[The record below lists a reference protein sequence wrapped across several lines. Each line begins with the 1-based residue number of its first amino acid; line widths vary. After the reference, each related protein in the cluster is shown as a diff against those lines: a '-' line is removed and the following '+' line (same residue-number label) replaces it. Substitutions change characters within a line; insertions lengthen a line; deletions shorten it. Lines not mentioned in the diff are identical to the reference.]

1 MAIGDLVLG
10 VRICALRILGRL
22 SERHQRPGGHDVVF
36 DGLSS
41 LLGELL
47 NEASR
52 TRHIPCADP
61 LRRSYPAI
69 IRRIVRAQVSHGSS
83 AGRREEAGTLLAA
96 LVSACPAVVE
106 PHAPAIL
113 QVRQPQR

>member
-22 SERHQRPGGHDVVF
+22 SERHRRPGGPDVVF

-47 NEASR
+47 NEAR
-52 TRHIPCADP
+52 RRRHIPCADDSP
-61 LRRSYPAI
+61 IVPGDHVRRVARA
-69 IRRIVRAQVSHGSS
+69 RR
-83 AGRREEAGTLLAA
+83 
-96 LVSACPAVVE
+96 
-106 PHAPAIL
+106 
-113 QVRQPQR
+113 

>member
-52 TRHIPCADP
+52 TRHIACADS

-69 IRRIVRAQVSHGSS
+69 ISGDHIRRSY
-83 AGRREEAGTLLAA
+83 
-96 LVSACPAVVE
+96 
-106 PHAPAIL
+106 PAIIPGDHIRRL
-113 QVRQPQR
+113 FGGLYARR